1 MTVQSPRGSSRLK
14 QGRLEAC
21 VGRFSS
27 LDSPCVE
34 LGYYGRRDTY
44 ATVEGDIA
52 EVVNGAGSLLRVIGE
67 KYRATALT
75 SECEDVVEQAR
86 RCYLSDW
93 VRLKPLSPFG
103 NIVWITRQSWSST
116 VELLIGKWT
125 DIEGI
130 E

>member
-1 MTVQSPRGSSRLK
+1 
-14 QGRLEAC
+14 
-21 VGRFSS
+21 
-27 LDSPCVE
+27 
-34 LGYYGRRDTY
+34 

-75 SECEDVVEQAR
+75 AECEDVVEQAR

-93 VRLKPLSPFG
+93 VRLKPLSAFG

-125 DIEGI
+125 DIEGSDLRAKRLI
-130 E
+130 GRQDQDAIVELEISLETPAIMHTHVFRSDLHPANE